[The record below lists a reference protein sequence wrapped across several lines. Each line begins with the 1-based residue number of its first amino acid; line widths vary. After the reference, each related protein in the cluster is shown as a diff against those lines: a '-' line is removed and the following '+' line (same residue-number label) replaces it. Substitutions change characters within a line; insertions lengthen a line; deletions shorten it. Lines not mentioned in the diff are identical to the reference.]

1 MATRSDLIDTQID
14 SEDHSSGEK
23 VRASIHRDPT
33 ARGGHPVTQNP
44 DSSSIQKLHT
54 RKASGKLSR
63 EELRELETIINRT
76 VRRELHDAFKDFRI
90 EIVRNF
96 RDEMDHLR
104 SDHKRDIK
112 DIIDERFESEEEDEL
127 SIEEKESR
135 HFDVPRDNPSMIRD
149 LYREVETLRQ
159 QVYQLQQL
167 IPNYVSTRP
176 SMDRAGDVS
185 TGPSVGRAG
194 DVSTEPSVNP
204 AGGFNSTSEINAVS
218 SPSTDQGTRIN
229 SNETRGL
236 NPSGVLT
243 DRGGPMPSEDS
254 SDDDDD
260 LSWRAALQDRKHRYR
275 AYILQHPDQ
284 IPEGDYVVVIDQNPA
299 IQNYPTYD
307 EAINAAQRQA
317 TSGSWSCIQHW
328 RNQKSERRLLHSESQ
343 VIADVTSTSD
353 LDLKVSATESKANF
367 ATPFDQQDRLAY
379 IPVRIRDTDRSNT
392 ITWNFI
398 VDTGATRC
406 SITPLALK
414 KLGFPI
420 LYDKKHKKLKVK
432 PLQKHIIDEV
442 STITS
447 SDIAEETVLIN
458 LEFQIGEMP
467 FVKVGAGLIISGR
480 AATDPDWLELCD
492 RLKKPY
498 DQLSSKEKHRLEE
511 QFHQIKTSRSP
522 TAQDLPECEDLLIGQ
537 DLLQRYKHT
546 WIKDQSL
553 VFELTH

>member
-1 MATRSDLIDTQID
+1 MTTRSDLTGTQID
-14 SEDHSSGEK
+14 SEDHSSGEN
-23 VRASIHRDPT
+23 VRVYTPRDP
-33 ARGGHPVTQNP
+33 AVRGGHPVTQNP
-44 DSSSIQKLHT
+44 DSSSIHKLHA
-54 RKASGKLSR
+54 RKASNHGARLSR

-104 SDHKRDIK
+104 SDHKRDMEAV
-112 DIIDERFESEEEDEL
+112 IDERFESEEDDEL

-135 HFDVPRDNPSMIRD
+135 HFDASQDNGSMIRD

-159 QVYQLQQL
+159 QVHQLQQL

-229 SNETRGL
+229 SNETR
-236 NPSGVLT
+236 
-243 DRGGPMPSEDS
+243 PSEDS

-307 EAINAAQRQA
+307 EAINAAQQQA

-328 RNQKSERRLLHSESQ
+328 RKPKSERRLLHSESQ

-392 ITWNFI
+392 IARKVI

-432 PLQKHIIDEV
+432 PLRKHIIDEV

-480 AATDPDWLELCD
+480 AATHPDWLELCD

-498 DQLSSKEKHRLEE
+498 DQLSSKEKHQLEE
-511 QFHQIKTSRSP
+511 QFQGIKTSRSP
-522 TAQDLPECEDLLIGQ
+522 KAQNLPECEDLLIGQ
-537 DLLQRYKHT
+537 NLLQRYKHI

>member
-1 MATRSDLIDTQID
+1 MTTTSDLIDTQID

-33 ARGGHPVTQNP
+33 ARGGHPVTQNR
-44 DSSSIQKLHT
+44 DSSSIQKLHL
-54 RKASGKLSR
+54 RKSSGKLSR

-76 VRRELHDAFKDFRI
+76 VRRELHDAFKDFKI
-90 EIVRNF
+90 EILRNF
-96 RDEMDHLR
+96 REEMDHLR
-104 SDHKRDIK
+104 SDHKRDME
-112 DIIDERFESEEEDEL
+112 DVIDERFESEEDDEF
-127 SIEEKESR
+127 SIEEK
-135 HFDVPRDNPSMIRD
+135 DPPQDNPSMIRD

-159 QVYQLQQL
+159 QVHQLQQL
-167 IPNYVSTRP
+167 IPNHVPWQNILPAR
-176 SMDRAGDVS
+176 DVS
-185 TGPSVGRAG
+185 TGPGVDRTE
-194 DVSTEPSVNP
+194 DVSTKSSEDRARGPNSDSHVND
-204 AGGFNSTSEINAVS
+204 VS
-218 SPSTDQGTRIN
+218 NPPIDQGTTTN
-229 SNETRGL
+229 HDESK
-236 NPSGVLT
+236 
-243 DRGGPMPSEDS
+243 PSEDS

-284 IPEGDYVVVIDQNPA
+284 IPEGDYVVVIDHNPV

-307 EAINAAQRQA
+307 EAINAAQQQA
-317 TSGSWSCIQHW
+317 TAGSWSCIQHW
-328 RNQKSERRLLHSESQ
+328 KTPKSERRLLHSESQ
-343 VIADVTSTSD
+343 AIADLTSTSD
-353 LDLKVSATESKANF
+353 LDSKASATESKASF
-367 ATPFDQQDRLAY
+367 ATPFDPQDRLAY
-379 IPVRIRDTDRSNT
+379 IPIRIRDTDSSNT
-392 ITWNFI
+392 IARNFI

-420 LYDKKHKKLKVK
+420 SYDRKHKKLKVK
-432 PLQKHIIDEV
+432 PLRKHIIGEV

-480 AATDPDWLELCD
+480 AATHPDWLELCD

-498 DQLSSKEKHRLEE
+498 DQLSSKERHQLEE
-511 QFHQIKTSRSP
+511 QFQKIKNSRSP
-522 TAQDLPECEDLLIGQ
+522 KAQDLAACEDLLIGQ
-537 DLLQRYKHT
+537 NLLQRYKHT

>member
-1 MATRSDLIDTQID
+1 
-14 SEDHSSGEK
+14 
-23 VRASIHRDPT
+23 
-33 ARGGHPVTQNP
+33 
-44 DSSSIQKLHT
+44 
-54 RKASGKLSR
+54 
-63 EELRELETIINRT
+63 
-76 VRRELHDAFKDFRI
+76 
-90 EIVRNF
+90 
-96 RDEMDHLR
+96 MDHLR
-104 SDHKRDIK
+104 SDHKRDMEA
-112 DIIDERFESEEEDEL
+112 IIDERFESEEDDEL

-135 HFDVPRDNPSMIRD
+135 HFDVPKDNPSMIRD
-149 LYREVETLRQ
+149 LYRKVETLRQ

-167 IPNYVSTRP
+167 IPNYGSTRP
-176 SMDRAGDVS
+176 SIDRAGDVS
-185 TGPSVGRAG
+185 TRPSLGQAG
-194 DVSTEPSVNP
+194 DVSTGSGVDRTGDLSTKSSVSR
-204 AGGFNSTSEINAVS
+204 AGGPNSTSEINDVS
-218 SPSTDQGTRIN
+218 NPLTDRGTRIN
-229 SNETRGL
+229 SNETR
-236 NPSGVLT
+236 
-243 DRGGPMPSEDS
+243 PSEDS
-254 SDDDDD
+254 SEDDDD
-260 LSWRAALQDRKHRYR
+260 LSWRAALQDRKHRYHD
-275 AYILQHPDQ
+275 YILQHPDQ
-284 IPEGDYVVVIDQNPA
+284 IPEGDYVVVIDHNPA

-307 EAINAAQRQA
+307 EAINAAQQQA

-328 RNQKSERRLLHSESQ
+328 RKPKSERRPLHSESQ
-343 VIADVTSTSD
+343 VIADMTSTSD

-379 IPVRIRDTDRSNT
+379 IRVRIRDTDRSNT
-392 ITWNFI
+392 ITRNII

-420 LYDKKHKKLKVK
+420 LYDTKHKKLKVK

-492 RLKKPY
+492 RLKRPY